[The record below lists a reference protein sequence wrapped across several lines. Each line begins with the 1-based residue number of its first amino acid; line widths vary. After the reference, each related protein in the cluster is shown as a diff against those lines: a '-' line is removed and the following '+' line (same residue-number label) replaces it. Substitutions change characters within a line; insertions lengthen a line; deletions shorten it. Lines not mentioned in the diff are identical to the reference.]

1 MWPVCLL
8 VLFSSASLSM
18 KTHLCLLVC
27 VLGGCGGGCHWNG
40 GRRTALDTL
49 RDIAFASDVLDI
61 GGVA

>member
-1 MWPVCLL
+1 M
-8 VLFSSASLSM
+8 ASLFACPFLVSLFID
-18 KTHLCLLVC
+18 HLCLLVC